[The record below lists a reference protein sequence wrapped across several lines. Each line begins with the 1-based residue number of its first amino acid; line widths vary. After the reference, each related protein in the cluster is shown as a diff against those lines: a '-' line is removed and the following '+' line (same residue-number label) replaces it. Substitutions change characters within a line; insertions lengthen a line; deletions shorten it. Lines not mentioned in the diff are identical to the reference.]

1 MDLLKLIALDEDD
14 LKVLSANLQD
24 AVVRASEIAFLP
36 RSKRFVLMVNR
47 FNWQKALEST
57 AAAGHT
63 GFERR
68 MAAVR
73 FERVLNAQFK
83 GLIAGAKGDVLN
95 LLSVAFIPEVAPGG
109 AVVLTFSGGAAI
121 RLTVECIEAE
131 VRDLGSAWE
140 TKSRPEHQED

>member
-24 AVVRASEIAFLP
+24 AVVRASDLAYVP
-36 RSKRFVLMVNR
+36 RAKRFVLMVNR
-47 FNWQKALEST
+47 FNWQKALDTSDAVGT
-57 AAAGHT
+57 A

-73 FERVLNAQFK
+73 FEKVLKAQCK
-83 GLIAGAKGDVLN
+83 GLVPGAKGGVLN
-95 LLSVAFIPEVAPGG
+95 LLSVVFTPDVAPGG

-140 TKSRPEHQED
+140 AKSRPEHPED